1 MLLHDHLDN
10 PDDFVNARVVADAD
24 QVRGERALVVDSL
37 LAHAV
42 CYQIMARLQDYAT
55 CVESFHHQIQFK
67 FLMYNQQKCQY
78 RTLHLP
84 LHLSQF
90 LHREKLTST

>member
-1 MLLHDHLDN
+1 MLLRDHLDN
-10 PDDFVNARVVADAD
+10 PDDLVNARVVADAN

-67 FLMYNQQKCQY
+67 FLMYNQQMC
-78 RTLHLP
+78 H
-84 LHLSQF
+84 
-90 LHREKLTST
+90 